1 MENEKLSVKLY
12 RHKVYKDFYVIRTN
26 LCGGSEKSPF
36 YEITKD
42 LQKAI
47 NSVLDYNNQKNETFE
62 KWMDRFKDENGVT
75 ELQVKTVFK
84 KEIEFDGYKGVLE
97 KKVVLPVSEFE
108 LVELKEESNG

>member
-12 RHKVYKDFYVIRTN
+12 RHKVHKDLYLIRTN
-26 LCGGSEKSPF
+26 LCGGSKDSAF

-47 NSVLDYNNQKNETFE
+47 DSVLDYNNQKNETFE
-62 KWMDRFKDENGVT
+62 KWMDWFKDENGVT

-84 KEIEFDGYKGVLE
+84 KEMELDGYKGILE
-97 KKVVLPVSEFE
+97 KKVVLPVSDFE
-108 LVELKEESNG
+108 LVELKEK